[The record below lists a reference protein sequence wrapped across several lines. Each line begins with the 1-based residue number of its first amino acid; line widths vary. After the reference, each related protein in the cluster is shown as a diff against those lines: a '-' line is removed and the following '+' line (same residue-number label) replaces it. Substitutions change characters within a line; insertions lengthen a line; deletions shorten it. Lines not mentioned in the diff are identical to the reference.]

1 MIDVNYLVEF
11 EGFCQRILTLLYF
24 WSQFLR
30 KIGWF
35 KMLEVG
41 KESLGFNRSPLYN
54 TYSILTNLWVA
65 KTLDFLPK
73 SLVELNSI
81 LLKITFGS
89 YKFFGF
95 FKRATYNSK
104 F

>member
-1 MIDVNYLVEF
+1 M
-11 EGFCQRILTLLYF
+11 
-24 WSQFLR
+24 
-30 KIGWF
+30 
-35 KMLEVG
+35 
-41 KESLGFNRSPLYN
+41 
-54 TYSILTNLWVA
+54 A

-95 FKRATYNSK
+95 FKRANYNSNLNLGEISV
-104 F
+104 FLLYYLLWVGAGNDRFLFEYSLECGGSFGTEA